1 MIIMKI
7 KNRIKLKNQNYM
19 IVFLNNEKNLF
30 LIFQI

>member
-1 MIIMKI
+1 MTIMKI